1 MNCREV
7 RELIPWYAARSLPP
21 EEREELI
28 LHLAGCASCQAE
40 LAQAV
45 RLVWGVREAVQRLP
59 GVPGETWGKV
69 LARTRGIPVG
79 RLDLGSFLLGISV
92 GLSVRVREG
101 RVPLTGEL
109 RVLGRRV
116 PLFEIGGGAR

>member
-1 MNCREV
+1 VNCWEV
-7 RELIPWYAARSLPP
+7 RELIPWYAAGSLPP

-45 RLVWGVREAVQRLP
+45 RLAWGVREAVQRLP
-59 GVPGETWGKV
+59 GVPEETWGKV

-92 GLSVRVREG
+92 GLSVREG

>member
-1 MNCREV
+1 MNCQEV
-7 RELIPWYAARSLPP
+7 RELIPWYAAGSLPP
-21 EEREELI
+21 EE
-28 LHLAGCASCQAE
+28 AGALVGHVAECTACRME
-40 LAQAV
+40 LAQTM

-59 GVPGETWGKV
+59 GVPAETWGKV

-92 GLSVRVREG
+92 GLSVREG

-116 PLFEIGGGAR
+116 PLFEIEGGAR